1 MSVKVSAS
9 ILSQAVQDLMV
20 SWDNTRAAWR
30 DAKSLEFERTYLEKL
45 PDHISRANSMIE
57 ELDMLLRK
65 VKTDCE

>member
-1 MSVKVSAS
+1 MSIKASAS
-9 ILSQAVQDLMV
+9 SLGQCVQDLMV
-20 SWDNTRAAWR
+20 SWNQTRSSWR

-65 VKTDCE
+65 VRTDCE

>member
-9 ILSQAVQDLMV
+9 ILGQSVQDLMV
-20 SWDNTRAAWR
+20 AWDQTRSSWR

-45 PDHISRANSMIE
+45 PDHISRANAMIE

-65 VKTDCE
+65 VRTDCE